1 MEKTRKAEEN
11 AKRIR
16 SFLTSPVKL
25 SATFIIMVFGINMY
39 LMYVLG
45 HHPLVPFPLSNR
57 LLVAILNGVIWYCLV
72 LFGAW
77 IAMKA
82 WESKAKKERKE
93 FLKLKTTTVAK
104 LFLAAALVFLVS
116 SYMLSDAFIP
126 GIAVVLCIAG
136 ALLIISIIAK
146 DTHVLVR
153 DRIERELLA
162 ERLEEPLKRLKFLFI
177 GIALVICVDLVY
189 TYSFNLSAPLSS
201 YPPAII
207 ITKIFLD
214 MSIFTGC
221 VTLAIVIGL
230 KLLLWDVIID

>member
-25 SATFIIMVFGINMY
+25 SAVFIIFVGPSVYYF
-39 LMYVLG
+39 YVLG
-45 HHPLVPFPLSNR
+45 LHPIVPFPLQNR
-57 LLVAILNGVIWYCLV
+57 LLVAILNGVIGYGLG
-72 LFGAW
+72 LLGAW
-77 IAMKA
+77 MAMKS

-93 FLKLKTTTVAK
+93 FIKLKTTTVAK

-177 GIALVICVDLVY
+177 GIALVICVDLIY

-214 MSIFTGC
+214 MCIFTGC

-230 KLLLWDVIID
+230 KLLLWEIG

>member
-1 MEKTRKAEEN
+1 
-11 AKRIR
+11 
-16 SFLTSPVKL
+16 
-25 SATFIIMVFGINMY
+25 
-39 LMYVLG
+39 
-45 HHPLVPFPLSNR
+45 
-57 LLVAILNGVIWYCLV
+57 
-72 LFGAW
+72 
-77 IAMKA
+77 MKS

-93 FLKLKTTTVAK
+93 FIKLKTTTVAK

-177 GIALVICVDLVY
+177 GIALVICVDLIY

-214 MSIFTGC
+214 MCIFTGC
-221 VTLAIVIGL
+221 VTLAIVMGL
-230 KLLLWDVIID
+230 KLLLWEIG

>member
-1 MEKTRKAEEN
+1 MDTESRKAEEK
-11 AKRIR
+11 AKRI
-16 SFLTSPVKL
+16 
-25 SATFIIMVFGINMY
+25 
-39 LMYVLG
+39 
-45 HHPLVPFPLSNR
+45 
-57 LLVAILNGVIWYCLV
+57 
-72 LFGAW
+72 
-77 IAMKA
+77 
-82 WESKAKKERKE
+82 ERKE
-93 FLKLKTTTVAK
+93 FLKLNPTRVAK
-104 LFLAAALVFLVS
+104 LFLVAALVFLVS

-136 ALLIISIIAK
+136 ALVIISIIAK

-162 ERLEEPLKRLKFLFI
+162 ERLEEPLKSLKLLFI
-177 GIALVICVDLVY
+177 GIALVICVDLIY
-189 TYSFNLSAPLSS
+189 TYIFNLSAPLSS

-214 MSIFTGC
+214 MSIFAGC

>member
-1 MEKTRKAEEN
+1 MEKTKKAEEN

-25 SATFIIMVFGINMY
+25 SANFIILVGIFVY
-39 LMYVLG
+39 LIYVLG
-45 HHPLVPFPLSNR
+45 QHPIVPFPLQNR
-57 LLVAILNGVIWYCLV
+57 LLVAILNGVIGYGLG
-72 LFGAW
+72 LLGAW
-77 IAMKA
+77 MAMKA

-136 ALLIISIIAK
+136 ALVIISIIAK

-162 ERLEEPLKRLKFLFI
+162 ERLEEPLKSLKFLFI
-177 GIALVICVDLVY
+177 GIAVVICIDLIY
-189 TYSFNLSAPLSS
+189 TYIFDLSAPLSS
-201 YPPAII
+201 YHPAII

-214 MSIFTGC
+214 MSIFAGC
-221 VTLAIVIGL
+221 ITLAIVIGL

>member
-25 SATFIIMVFGINMY
+25 SATFIVIVGISVY
-39 LMYVLG
+39 FVYVSV
-45 HHPLVPFPLSNR
+45 HHPLVPFPLQNR
-57 LLVAILNGVIWYCLV
+57 LLVAILNGAIAYGLV
-72 LFGAW
+72 LLGAW
-77 IAMKA
+77 MAMKS

-93 FLKLKTTTVAK
+93 FIKLKTTTVAK

-177 GIALVICVDLVY
+177 GIALVICVDLIY

-214 MSIFTGC
+214 MCIFTGC

-230 KLLLWDVIID
+230 KLLLWEIG

>member
-25 SATFIIMVFGINMY
+25 SAVFIIFVGPSVYYF
-39 LMYVLG
+39 YVLG
-45 HHPLVPFPLSNR
+45 LHPIVPFPLQNR
-57 LLVAILNGVIWYCLV
+57 LLVAILNGVIGYGLG
-72 LFGAW
+72 LLGAW
-77 IAMKA
+77 MAMKS

-93 FLKLKTTTVAK
+93 FIKLKTTTVAK

-162 ERLEEPLKRLKFLFI
+162 ERLEETLKRLKFLFT
-177 GIALVICVDLVY
+177 GIALVICVDLIY

-201 YPPAII
+201 YHPAII

-214 MSIFTGC
+214 MSIFAGC
-221 VTLAIVIGL
+221 ITLAIVIGL
-230 KLLLWDVIID
+230 KLLLWEIG